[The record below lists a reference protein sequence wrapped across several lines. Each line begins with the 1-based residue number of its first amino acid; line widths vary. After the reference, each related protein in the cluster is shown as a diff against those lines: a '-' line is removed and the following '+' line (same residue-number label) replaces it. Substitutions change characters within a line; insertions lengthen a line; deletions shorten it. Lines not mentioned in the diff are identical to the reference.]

1 MQTTVAFLLLGLCS
15 CFVTADDQRVAGRQ
29 MLASQKDYYVR
40 KVHYIL
46 YKLQSIEDCGCSGQQ
61 KIEREKCL
69 VEDILITV
77 RMLAMDYK
85 IPLEE
90 LVDKLFGFVKDK
102 VLILEALK
110 ANNIHTLTRALGGTV
125 RVIAQ
130 NIKYVVPRLMSL
142 VNCLVGSVGDTLS
155 DLLRQLNIG
164 SGNLLDLQNGLVGNL
179 LSTVGSVPGLIQK
192 VQDITGCLTN
202 DVGSLLGGIIGG

>member
-1 MQTTVAFLLLGLCS
+1 MA
-15 CFVTADDQRVAGRQ
+15 ARQ
-29 MLASQKDYYVR
+29 MLTSQKDYYVR

-61 KIEREKCL
+61 RIEREKCL

-77 RMLAMDYK
+77 RMLAMDLN

-110 ANNIHTLTRALGGTV
+110 TNNIRALTKALGGTV

-130 NIKYVVPRLMSL
+130 NIRYVVPKLMSL
-142 VNCLVGSVGDTLS
+142 VNCLLASVGDTLS
-155 DLLRQLNIG
+155 DLLKELNIG

-192 VQDITGCLTN
+192 VQDITDCLTN
-202 DVGSLLGGIIGG
+202 DVGGLLGGLIGG